1 MVWLLVR
8 SDYESYFYCYCL
20 TPLWGHLLFPRLPLR
35 FRFTDPNP
43 VDLCR
48 SAIPAPS
55 RLFHQRNQTD
65 IKVLI
70 LFKMISWHNDVRRKK
85 KNISDF
91 LSVHHRL
98 PFYGINIPFF
108 EDDAFLLRNCVFTRL
123 IPHFY
128 MIPCYHLSYLVNRI
142 EAVTAILWQNK
153 IVN

>member
-85 KNISDF
+85 KIYRTSYLSITVYLSTVLTF
-91 LSVHHRL
+91 LSSK
-98 PFYGINIPFF
+98 
-108 EDDAFLLRNCVFTRL
+108 
-123 IPHFY
+123 
-128 MIPCYHLSYLVNRI
+128 MMLSYYGTAYLQDLYRI
-142 EAVTAILWQNK
+142 FIWYRVIIWVT
-153 IVN
+153 